1 MYVNLLEPQY
11 PYQGPQRKKMMLV
24 IFFCLL
30 IGGALAGTT
39 WVGAQVFGKK
49 TEPKTI
55 ERVKPIDT
63 STFIGKVKA
72 LFTASTG
79 SALIVN
85 GDRVN
90 IALLGI
96 GGDGHDGA
104 QLTDT
109 ILIASIKPSTKQVAL
124 ISIPRDT
131 VANIPSFGFRKIN
144 EANALAEMQNPG
156 SGPDVA
162 LDTLQNFLGIDI
174 PYYARVDFGGFEKL
188 IDDIG
193 GVDVYV
199 DKTFSDSEFP
209 TNDYKYRTIS
219 FQKGWA
225 HFDGARAL
233 DFARSRH
240 GNNFEGSDFA
250 RAHRQQKMLVAARDK
265 LLSTETL
272 LHPSRLTD
280 ILGTLDAHIKTN
292 IGVTELLELAA
303 LAKDVDTNKVTN
315 IVFSDDPASVLY
327 PDNSSGAFY
336 LRPRDPTLE
345 QIHYIATNIFD
356 EKVSESAKTLIDQ
369 VPLKPEQLTDT
380 KIEIQ
385 NGTWRP
391 GFAARQ
397 KRKLE
402 QQGFRV
408 VSVGNAPVRPI
419 PLTQIYPT
427 NTRNPQVF
435 EKIKKIY
442 NAEVVVMR
450 PSIAVDDTTQTA
462 PTVDIIVILGE
473 NAPDIAD

>member
-1 MYVNLLEPQY
+1 
-11 PYQGPQRKKMMLV
+11 ML
-24 IFFCLL
+24 
-30 IGGALAGTT
+30 GGLLAGTT

-49 TEPKTI
+49 QEQPTI
-55 ERVKPIDT
+55 EKVKPIDT
-63 STFIGKVKA
+63 STFVGKVKA
-72 LFTASTG
+72 LFTATTRTALGAG
-79 SALIVN
+79 S
-85 GDRVN
+85 DRIN

-96 GGDGHDGA
+96 GGEGHEGA

-131 VANIPSFGFRKIN
+131 VVNIPGYGYRKIN

-156 SGPDVA
+156 SGPDSA
-162 LDTLQNFLGIDI
+162 LQTLQDFLGIDI

-199 DKTFSDSEFP
+199 DKSFSDSDFP
-209 TNDYKYRTIS
+209 TWDYKVRTVS
-219 FQKGWA
+219 FTKGWS
-225 HFDGARAL
+225 HFDGAQAL

-280 ILGTLDAHIKTN
+280 ILNTLDAHIKTN
-292 IGVTELLELAA
+292 IGVTDLLELSQI
-303 LAKDVDTNKVTN
+303 AKDVDTNKVTN

-336 LRPRDPTLE
+336 LRPKDPTLE
-345 QIHYIATNIFD
+345 QIHYIAQNIFD
-356 EKVSESAKTLIDQ
+356 EKVAESAKTLIDQ
-369 VPLKPEQLTDT
+369 TPLKPEQLTDT
-380 KIEIQ
+380 KIEVQ

-397 KRKLE
+397 KNKLV
-402 QQGFRV
+402 QMGYKV
-408 VSVGNAPVRPI
+408 TSIGNAAVRPT
-419 PLTQIYPT
+419 PTAQIYAVTQRHPE
-427 NTRNPQVF
+427 VF
-435 EKIKKIY
+435 EKLKKLY
-442 NAEVVVMR
+442 NAEVLTTR
-450 PSIAVDDTTQTA
+450 PAVSPDENSQTPPA
-462 PTVDIIVILGE
+462 VDIIVILGE
-473 NAPDIAD
+473 NDPDIAN